1 MNAEGVAML
10 QLSFTSPLRVQ
21 NGGHFI
27 SRGVGRHP
35 RRILDSYELIY
46 VDRGVLGLREEEAEF
61 VLAAGEALLL
71 QPGRL
76 HEGLGDFDP
85 ELSFYWLHFELA
97 AEPLSGNG
105 LTVPQ
110 RSQVQAPERFVALL
124 RLFLAEQ
131 EDGAPA
137 AALELLLLA
146 LLERLA
152 RSPLA
157 SAAQGAGVAL
167 AYRARQLIRTRFGE
181 ALGAA
186 TLASALR
193 CNPDYLG
200 RVFRQTFG
208 ITLTE
213 AIHRQRI
220 TAAERLLLNAEL
232 PLAGIA
238 ERCGFGDSAYFRR
251 LFRRQRGMTPA
262 AYRRLYCKEHINS
275 A

>member
-1 MNAEGVAML
+1 ML
-10 QLSFTSPLRVQ
+10 QLDFASPLRVQ

-46 VDRGVLGLREEEAEF
+46 VDRGVLGLREEDEEF
-61 VLAAGEALLL
+61 VLGAGEVLLL

-85 ELSFYWLHFELA
+85 ELSFYWLHFELSGGA
-97 AEPLSGNG
+97 AESRSLQ
-105 LTVPQ
+105 VPQ

-137 AALELLLLA
+137 TALELLLLA

-152 RSPLA
+152 RSPETSTA
-157 SAAQGAGVAL
+157 PGAGVAL
-167 AYRARQLIRTRFGE
+167 AYRARQLIGIRFGE
-181 ALGAA
+181 SLSAA
-186 TLASALR
+186 TLARALR

-200 RVFRQTFG
+200 RVFRQTFD

-220 TAAERLLLNAEL
+220 TAAERLLLSAEL
-232 PLAGIA
+232 PLARIA

-251 LFRRQRGMTPA
+251 LFRRQWGMTPA

-275 A
+275 E

>member
-1 MNAEGVAML
+1 ML
-10 QLSFTSPLRVQ
+10 QLNFTSPLQVQ

-35 RRILDSYELIY
+35 RRILESYELVY
-46 VDRGVLGLREEEAEF
+46 VDRGVLGLREEGVEF
-61 VLAAGEALLL
+61 VLGAGEALLL
-71 QPGRL
+71 QPGRF
-76 HEGLGDFDP
+76 HGGLGDFDP
-85 ELSFYWLHFELA
+85 DLSFYWLHFELA
-97 AEPLSGNG
+97 GAPGTGEPLA
-105 LTVPQ
+105 VPQ

-124 RLFLAEQ
+124 RMFLAEQ

-152 RSPLA
+152 RSPVA

-167 AYRARQLIRTRFGE
+167 AYRARQLISTRYGD
-181 ALGAA
+181 ALGTA

-220 TAAERLLLNAEL
+220 TAAERLLLSAEL
-232 PLAGIA
+232 PLSRIA
-238 ERCGFGDSAYFRR
+238 ERCGFGNSAYFRR
-251 LFRRQRGMTPA
+251 LFLRQRGMTPA
-262 AYRRLYCKEHINS
+262 AYRRLFCKGHINS
-275 A
+275 G

>member
-1 MNAEGVAML
+1 ML
-10 QLSFTSPLRVQ
+10 QLNFTSPLRVQ

-35 RRILDSYELIY
+35 RRILASYELIY
-46 VDRGVLGLREEEAEF
+46 VDRGVLALREEATDF
-61 VLAAGEALLL
+61 VLGVGESLLL

-76 HEGLGDFDP
+76 HEGVGDFDP
-85 ELSFYWLHFELA
+85 DLSFYWLHFELA
-97 AEPLSGNG
+97 VSPDDGSRSSRVVA
-105 LTVPQ
+105 VPQ
-110 RSQVQAPERFVALL
+110 RSRVQAPERFVALM

-131 EDGAPA
+131 EDAAPA
-137 AALELLLLA
+137 EALELLLLA

-167 AYRARQLIRTRFGE
+167 AYRARQLIGTRFSE
-181 ALGAA
+181 ALSAA
-186 TLASALR
+186 TMASALR

-220 TAAERLLLNAEL
+220 TSAERLLLNAQL
-232 PLAGIA
+232 PLSRIA
-238 ERCGFGDSAYFRR
+238 EQCGFGNSAYFRR
-251 LFRRQRGMTPA
+251 LFRRECGMTPA
-262 AYRRLYCKEHINS
+262 AYRRLYSKQHINS
-275 A
+275 G

>member
-1 MNAEGVAML
+1 ML
-10 QLSFTSPLRVQ
+10 QLDFASPLRVQ

-35 RRILDSYELIY
+35 RRVLDSYELIY
-46 VDRGVLGLREEEAEF
+46 VDRGVLSLREDAAEF
-61 VLAAGEALLL
+61 VLGAGEALLL

-97 AEPLSGNG
+97 CGAAAGRSLQ
-105 LTVPQ
+105 VPQ

-152 RSPLA
+152 RSPM
-157 SAAQGAGVAL
+157 SSPAQGAGVAL

-181 ALGAA
+181 PLGAV
-186 TLASALR
+186 TLARTLR

-220 TAAERLLLNAEL
+220 TAAERLLLKPEL
-232 PLAGIA
+232 PLARIA
-238 ERCGFGDSAYFRR
+238 EQCGFGDSAYFRR

-262 AYRRLYCKEHINS
+262 GYRRLYCKVHINS
-275 A
+275 D